1 MSKTSKTSK
10 MLGGCVETSL
20 MLILLV
26 LICVVIGFLIG
37 SYYEKHLQ
45 TQNKEHF
52 ASLSKGEISGIVI
65 GSVVLLILVL
75 VIILY
80 IIMSQYAKFFT
91 NVKSY

>member
-1 MSKTSKTSK
+1 MSKTSK
-10 MLGGCVETSL
+10 MLGGCVESSL

-26 LICVVIGFLIG
+26 LICVIIGFLIG

-75 VIILY
+75 VAIFYIY
-80 IIMSQYAKFFT
+80 IIRFVRSV
-91 NVKSY
+91 NSSKSVYW

>member
-1 MSKTSKTSK
+1 MSKTSK
-10 MLGGCVETSL
+10 MLGGCVESSL

-26 LICVVIGFLIG
+26 LICVIIGFLIG

-75 VIILY
+75 VAIFYIY
-80 IIMSQYAKFFT
+80 IIRFVRSVNSFKF
-91 NVKSY
+91 K

>member
-1 MSKTSKTSK
+1 MSKTSK
-10 MLGGCVETSL
+10 MLGGCVESSL

-26 LICVVIGFLIG
+26 LICVIIGFLIG

-75 VIILY
+75 VAIFYIY
-80 IIMSQYAKFFT
+80 IIHFIRS
-91 NVKSY
+91 VSYK

>member
-1 MSKTSKTSK
+1 MSKTSK
-10 MLGGCVETSL
+10 MLGGCVESSL

-26 LICVVIGFLIG
+26 LICVIIGFLIG

-75 VIILY
+75 VAIFY
-80 IIMSQYAKFFT
+80 IYITRFVRSV
-91 NVKSY
+91 NSSKSVYW